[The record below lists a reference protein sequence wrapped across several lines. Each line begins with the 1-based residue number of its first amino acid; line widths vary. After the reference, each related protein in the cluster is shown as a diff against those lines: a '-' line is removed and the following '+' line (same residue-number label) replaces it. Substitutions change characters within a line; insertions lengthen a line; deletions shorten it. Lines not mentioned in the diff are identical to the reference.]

1 MTVKQLR
8 EKLSQYPDNMDVFVA
23 ERKTEFSY
31 GLVNSVR
38 MDEIT
43 FAENPDFEDFDE
55 EEVSAR
61 DTVVIIDEE

>member
-8 EKLSQYPDNMDVFVA
+8 EKLSQYPGNMDVFVA
-23 ERKTEFSY
+23 ERKTGFAY

-38 MDEIT
+38 KEEILFT
-43 FAENPDFEDFDE
+43 ENPDFNLGED
-55 EEVSAR
+55 EVSAR